1 MAVRMW
7 SIEPAENHRDHVA
20 EATVFGTAVAR
31 FAEKPAA
38 PSLTILPLR
47 HTRSRSTQSRSTR

>member
-7 SIEPAENHRDHVA
+7 SIEPSENHRDHVA
-20 EATVFGTAVAR
+20 EAQVFGTAIAR
-31 FAEKPAA
+31 FATPPPT

-47 HTRSRSTQSRSTR
+47 HTQSGSTR